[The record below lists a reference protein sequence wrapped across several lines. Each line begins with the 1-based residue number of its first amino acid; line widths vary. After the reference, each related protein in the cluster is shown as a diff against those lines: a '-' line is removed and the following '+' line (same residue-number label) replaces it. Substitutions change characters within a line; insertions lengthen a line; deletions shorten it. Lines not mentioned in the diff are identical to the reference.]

1 MAPKERPSSSQ
12 SRESSNSNTMP
23 LQALISAQK
32 DVAYAVNYS
41 ISSVE
46 AFVVPT
52 PRRKHDFSVDSTTP
66 HSTEVVT
73 NRKRPRTEISE
84 VVEKKKKHE
93 HETPSSDRKDNNLLE
108 NNSTISAI
116 QPVRKSRRQPKPRRE
131 FSNPSQFEKS
141 RVRYDIHLV
150 PEVKKNR
157 DFLLYWREEKGDTV
171 DENETGHR
179 PKHELLKPFIDDE
192 TVVWVPSSRGEWE
205 DSLSEMTYVCKS
217 AASRRYVAVPNIS
230 TSRKPFY
237 APLSREYIR
246 DRIDID
252 DPIIGYQFRHKIG
265 GWLQGF
271 IMFTNFTTWSHYFK
285 WDSMHEASGVQG
297 PQTSSKVDADGSL
310 AIELESQER
319 SGDPLAGGIVFS
331 SIAEISL
338 VGALGCGE
346 YLLRMA
352 LDKIRSC
359 EQYQYVV
366 LQATDSSRTFYEKF
380 GFIRVGAISRY
391 GPRTKGRRP
400 SNYSPSLSEI
410 VGYRHWTYAHES
422 ERSLGKHGGPSYMM
436 VLRIDRSSALR
447 AESGLF
453 LEKMMKYSVVEKPKV
468 KQLGSFTP
476 LVKKTLPSI
485 ISTPSDIQ
493 SVAPS
498 PVGAINT
505 DETTPTQTRKR
516 GRPPLSEQAEK
527 KNKSTPVRNT
537 TKHIPK
543 KRRLSSK
550 NNYEF
555 MKQRNELLTPPP
567 SGKSLSY
574 AQKQYQSIWLAVPP
588 KVDITPRRPPRE
600 RQQLENIAK
609 RRYSKSRLR
618 KEGVESTRKK
628 NGKIDSAE
636 LSQSPSQMVLTS
648 RENAIVKKD
657 KSKGNGKEDSI
668 RTRKSITHNDGKV
681 AKLGVGDNSK
691 NNASMST
698 RSRSNKY
705 VYSLRSSMER
715 EASDKDEDKSKSSI
729 NDAELSLRRSL
740 RSRNDG
746 RTDLHSNIR
755 TTNSLDRSYVTN
767 SRVNGSISRSLRSM
781 DPRRSDTTARP
792 QFEKHPRSKTVKRQ
806 CKANCTIE
814 KESNGVKKNTNQS
827 VRKAYRSMETNIE
840 SCDTTPANA
849 VKTRRGNKSCETNKS
864 PPINEMKKQKN
875 PASPECYA
883 SESNFFNKVVKRKG
897 SLDEKYYF
905 VLNFNTDKMFLKI
918 CPLYKQGVFIG
929 KRSGRT
935 RWKLDVKSKI
945 LHETA
950 RKFEIVPTQM
960 VAKTPFVANE
970 TWDILE

>member
-23 LQALISAQK
+23 PQAVISAQK

-52 PRRKHDFSVDSTTP
+52 PRRKHDFSVDSTTT
-66 HSTEVVT
+66 HSTDVVT
-73 NRKRPRTEISE
+73 KRKRPRAEISE
-84 VVEKKKKHE
+84 VVEKKNKNNE
-93 HETPSSDRKDNNLLE
+93 HETPSSDRKNNNLLE

-157 DFLLYWREEKGDTV
+157 DFLLYWRKEKDNAA
-171 DENETGHR
+171 DESETGHY
-179 PKHELLKPFIDDE
+179 PKQELLKPFIDDE

-285 WDSMHEASGVQG
+285 WDSMHKASGVQG
-297 PQTSSKVDADGSL
+297 PQTSSKVDADGSV

-319 SGDPLAGGIVFS
+319 SGDPLAGGIVFP

-436 VLRIDRSSALR
+436 VLRIDRSFALQ
-447 AESGLF
+447 AESGPF
-453 LEKMMKYSVVEKPKV
+453 LEKMMKYSVLEKPKV

-476 LVKKTLPSI
+476 LVKKTFPSI
-485 ISTPSDIQ
+485 ISTPSDMQ
-493 SVAPS
+493 SVATS
-498 PVGAINT
+498 PVGAINSV
-505 DETTPTQTRKR
+505 EKTPTHTRKR
-516 GRPPLSEQAEK
+516 GRPPLSEQAGK
-527 KNKSTPVRNT
+527 KKKSSPTRNT
-537 TKHIPK
+537 TKHISK
-543 KRRLSSK
+543 KRRSSSK

-555 MKQRNELLTPPP
+555 MKQRDELLTPPP

-588 KVDITPRRPPRE
+588 KVEITPRRPPRE
-600 RQQLENIAK
+600 RQVENIAK
-609 RRYSKSRLR
+609 RQYSKSRLR
-618 KEGVESTRKK
+618 KEGVESTKNK
-628 NGKIDSAE
+628 NGNIDSDE
-636 LSQSPSQMVLTS
+636 LSQLPSQMLLTS
-648 RENAIVKKD
+648 TESAMVKKE
-657 KSKGNGKEDSI
+657 KSKGNRKEDSSC
-668 RTRKSITHNDGKV
+668 KSITHNV
-681 AKLGVGDNSK
+681 GVGGDSK
-691 NNASMST
+691 NDAPVSP
-698 RSRSNKY
+698 RCRSNRN
-705 VYSLRSSMER
+705 VYSLRSSMDR
-715 EASDKDEDKSKSSI
+715 EASDNDDDKSKRSI
-729 NDAELSLRRSL
+729 DDAELSPRRSL

-746 RTDLHSNIR
+746 STDFHANIR
-755 TTNSLDRSYVTN
+755 TTNALDRSYVTN

-781 DPRRSDTTARP
+781 DPRRSDTTVSS
-792 QFEKHPRSKTVKRQ
+792 QFVKSPRRKMAKHQ
-806 CKANCTIE
+806 CKENCAIE
-814 KESNGVKKNTNQS
+814 EESNGVKKNMNRS
-827 VRKAYRSMETNIE
+827 VTKASRSMETKIE
-840 SCDTTPANA
+840 SCDTIPVNA

-875 PASPECYA
+875 PTSPECYA

-897 SLDEKYYF
+897 SLNEKYYY
-905 VLNFNTDKMFLKI
+905 VLNFDTDKMFLKI
-918 CPLYKQGVFIG
+918 CPLFKQGVFIG

-945 LHETA
+945 LHERA

-970 TWDILE
+970 TWDILD